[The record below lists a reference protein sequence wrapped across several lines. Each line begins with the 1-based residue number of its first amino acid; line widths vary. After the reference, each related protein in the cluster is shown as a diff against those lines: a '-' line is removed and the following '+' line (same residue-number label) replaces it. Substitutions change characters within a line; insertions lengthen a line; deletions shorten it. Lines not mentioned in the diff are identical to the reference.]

1 MSDAC
6 VILSLGLYTP
16 FHPQS
21 RAVFFVLCDVAED
34 GSYFSGSVTWS
45 ILSATR
51 SYFSEGNSVSFP
63 EKDDRGWGFD
73 ILCMR
78 SPGVTGDLY

>member
-1 MSDAC
+1 MS
-6 VILSLGLYTP
+6 
-16 FHPQS
+16 
-21 RAVFFVLCDVAED
+21 CDVAED
-34 GSYFSGSVTWS
+34 GSYFSGSATWSSGSATWS
-45 ILSATR
+45 ILSVTR

-73 ILCMR
+73 MLCMR